1 MAVTTRLMSPGNYSV
16 NFSQEFTPTEIIEA
30 IQEWGHIVITPQ
42 QVDVDTLADSDI
54 LSAATYTGIV
64 LNRTLEEGVVTVSG
78 QGLELYMGD
87 GAAKGMVIAESNNVG
102 KVRIYTGT
110 TLAETLFNS
119 TAQTNKPL
127 GIMLDEAGNTQAIT
141 QGTINNPTG
150 TYTGQHFVETALSA
164 LKFIC
169 ETLDVEY
176 RVNPQ
181 GTLDA
186 GPAANLFNGVGT
198 AEPNTIVVK
207 TAYGEDPALEG
218 IVPQGLRTEFDA
230 TDWVS
235 RVDFTGEVG
244 FFDTATDVA
253 GEANIASNPYKDLH
267 GNALKRVGLVQEP
280 DIPAASLNDRASTML
295 NELSRV
301 KKILNLDLTQY
312 EVNGDLSAGDFIYAF
327 DPDIGFVDSSTDAT
341 AESRDKYEVTFRGEV
356 INPVKV
362 RVIGLTFP
370 IIDSMGVYFRDK
382 DGNYTD
388 LSEYVQYE
396 SGSAQVELGD
406 VIRTIGDDLRF
417 SEYSLSRETA
427 GAFSIPDLPST
438 PTLQSGTYLNATGDS
453 AGFVRVVVA
462 KPTNIDGSQITDGSH
477 YRVRYKKT
485 TDSQY
490 SYANFPYTGVSSE
503 SLLIQ
508 DLTVGSTYDV
518 GVAVVDKS
526 GFKKMSA
533 YDGTGE
539 DLYTNSSSVNAN
551 FATNARVEI
560 EKDGQAPSKPKAA
573 TIAAGP
579 LRVQVTHYLGKD
591 GTDGNGNPFGN
602 FTLEGDVD
610 HLDVHAVT
618 QSGNSASFTIATS
631 NKIGEVRVTSGNILQ
646 NIPVIATIELED
658 SEDYYFRIVAVD
670 KSGNSSDPSDG
681 QTATANLIA
690 EANIA
695 DATITTAK
703 IGDAQ
708 ITTAKI
714 GDAQI
719 TSAKVND
726 LSADKLT
733 SGTITGGEITVGGVS
748 NTSGFIR
755 SYNYSSGSAG
765 FSINSDGSAE
775 FQNATIR
782 GTLNASDI
790 TAGTLSASLLD
801 TSFIQVGGGASD
813 INSNSTTIDGGKITA
828 NSISASQIQANSIT
842 TSELNFTPLSNG
854 DAITSG
860 TVGGISISSSAIQ
873 SSDYSSTDGFKI
885 QSDGDAFFN
894 SVDVR
899 VGSAAAESPSTG
911 KTTLDFGSSKVFE
924 FNSDLYLD
932 ATDDVIVKDVLRLA
946 ETGES
951 ASEPSLLFGS
961 SSATAGSSINP
972 VAGITS
978 SLVTASNHGGSVND
992 LARRLDIVNGS
1003 THVMRFNSVND
1014 QVEIPGDIKLAS
1026 SSDIY
1031 IGNDSGSNGEV
1042 LKKENGD
1049 IVWGNISQSGT
1060 YSTNTSGVTV
1070 NNTNSQIN
1078 FSFGNTNNTFSRGHN
1093 HPYASNSHGN
1103 HLNSSDVTNNSAV
1116 QTGYNHA
1123 NSSHHSHTGTI
1134 LTTAFR
1140 DNEYTGINTHND
1152 HTNRTNSAHGLSNK
1166 ANNDYV
1172 NSQILAHRFD
1182 APHGNISDERV
1193 KDNIVDITLGLDFI
1207 NRLQPRE
1214 FTWKPSHLEHYYGYN
1229 EDGDAKLEAL
1239 KAKRKTQESNVTQ
1252 GFVAQE
1258 VKEAIYAEKGS
1269 NTAFGGI
1276 IFGDY
1281 NDYEKSVSE
1290 DSDDF
1295 GKIDAEKFVPVL
1307 VKAVQQLSAK
1317 IDVLE
1322 ARVDELEGA

>member
-30 IQEWGHIVITPQ
+30 IKEWGHIVLTPQ
-42 QVDVDTLADSDI
+42 QVDVTTLADSDI
-54 LSAATYTGIV
+54 LSSATYTGIV
-64 LNRTLEEGVVTVSG
+64 LNRTLEDGTVTVSG

-102 KVRIYTGT
+102 KVRVYTGT

-127 GIMLDEAGNTQAIT
+127 GLMLDEAGNTQAIT
-141 QGTINNPTG
+141 QGTINNPAS

-164 LKFIC
+164 LKFVS

-186 GPAANLFNGVGT
+186 GPSANLFNGVGT
-198 AEPNTIVVK
+198 SEPNTIVVK
-207 TAYGEDPALEG
+207 SAYGEDPALEG

-253 GEANIASNPYKDLH
+253 GEANLSSNPYKDLH

-301 KKILNLDLTQY
+301 KKVLNLDLTQY

-327 DPDIGFVDSSTDAT
+327 DPDIGFVDSSADAT
-341 AESRDKYEVTFRGEV
+341 AESRDLYEVTFRGEV

-370 IIDSMGVYFRDK
+370 VIDGMGVYFRDK

-396 SGSAQVELGD
+396 NGSAQVELGD

-427 GAFSIPDLPST
+427 GAFSIPDLPAT
-438 PTLQSGTYLNATGDS
+438 PTLQAGTYLNATGDS
-453 AGFVRVVVA
+453 AGFLRAVVA

-477 YRVRYKKT
+477 YRIRYKKI
-485 TDSQY
+485 TDTQY

-551 FATNARVEI
+551 YATNARVEI

-591 GTDGNGNPFGN
+591 GTDGGGNPYGN

-610 HLDVHAVT
+610 HLDVYAVT
-618 QSGNSASFTIATS
+618 QSGNSANFTVATS
-631 NKIGEVRVTSGNILQ
+631 NKIGEVRVTSGNLLQ
-646 NIPVIATIELED
+646 QIPVIATIELED
-658 SEDYYFRIVAVD
+658 SEDYYFRIIAVD

-719 TSAKVND
+719 TTAKVND

-733 SGTITGGEITVGGVS
+733 SGTITGGEITVGGIS
-748 NTSGFIR
+748 NTTGFIK
-755 SYNYSSGSAG
+755 SYNFSSGSAG
-765 FSINSDGSAE
+765 WAINSDGSAE
-775 FQNATIR
+775 FANAIVR

-790 TAGTLSASLLD
+790 TAGTLDASSITVSNLN
-801 TSFIQVGGGASD
+801 ASN
-813 INSNSTTIDGGKITA
+813 ISTGTLNVDRLP
-828 NSISASQIQANSIT
+828 SIT
-842 TSELNFTPLSNG
+842 TSQINFDAGDIGGAESATILATINASSEGLSINADRLDLSGTLSVGDALDVGGSDASSFHVDVDGNMWLGAGTYAAAPFKVSNAGALAASSFSLTGGSATDLALELGTDSGSGAPTAASSTVLKIGTSTLFERSNKLFSSKPFVVFPDGDEDNPSLTISGDYDELGFFVSNSTDIGGYSTFSASNG
-854 DAITSG
+854 DNDIWSFNTLSTQFTIAGNVSI
-860 TVGGISISSSAIQ
+860 GGSAL
-873 SSDYSSTDGFKI
+873 SVN
-885 QSDGDAFFN
+885 GDA
-894 SVDVR
+894 
-899 VGSAAAESPSTG
+899 
-911 KTTLDFGSSKVFE
+911 
-924 FNSDLYLD
+924 
-932 ATDDVIVKDVLRLA
+932 
-946 ETGES
+946 
-951 ASEPSLLFGS
+951 GS
-961 SSATAGSSINP
+961 SS
-972 VAGITS
+972 
-978 SLVTASNHGGSVND
+978 
-992 LARRLDIVNGS
+992 
-1003 THVMRFNSVND
+1003 
-1014 QVEIPGDIKLAS
+1014 Q
-1026 SSDIY
+1026 Y
-1031 IGNDSGSNGEV
+1031 IGKDSG
-1042 LKKENGD
+1042 
-1049 IVWGNISQSGT
+1049 GT
-1060 YSTNTSGVTV
+1060 LGYHDLPATTGSYTTNTNQLTV
-1070 NNTNSQIN
+1070 NNSNSVIN
-1078 FSFGNTNNTFSRGHN
+1078 ISVGNNSNTLSAGHN
-1093 HPYASNSHGN
+1093 HPYGTSNLTNNNINAGDHTHNNIGNHTHNFSADITGFSNSN
-1103 HLNSSDVTNNSAV
+1103 HNHTGSFMPVNHTLNS
-1116 QTGYNHA
+1116 
-1123 NSSHHSHTGTI
+1123 
-1134 LTTAFR
+1134 
-1140 DNEYTGINTHND
+1140 
-1152 HTNRTNSAHGLSNK
+1152 
-1166 ANNDYV
+1166 V
-1172 NSQILAHRFD
+1172 N
-1182 APHGNISDERV
+1182 PHGITGNNHNHNYVSQDTLDSEILSHVFSGHPSDERV
-1193 KDNIVDITLGLDFI
+1193 KEEIQDISLGLDFL
-1207 NRLQPRE
+1207 NRLQPRD
-1214 FTWKPSHLEHYYGYN
+1214 FNWKSSHLDSIY
-1229 EDGDAKLEAL
+1229 
-1239 KAKRKTQESNVTQ
+1239 KTDSMSTKFKTLVGNTQ
-1252 GFVAQE
+1252 QGLIAQE
-1258 VKEAIYAEKGS
+1258 VKEAVFAETGS
-1269 NTAFGGI
+1269 NTSFSGLKI
-1276 IFGDY
+1276 GDITEY
-1281 NDYEKSVSE
+1281 QKEVTGE
-1290 DSDDF
+1290 SDDF
-1295 GKIDAEKFVPVL
+1295 GQVEYSQFVPVL
-1307 VKAVQQLSAK
+1307 IKAVQQLSAK

-1322 ARVDELEGA
+1322 ARIDELEG

>member
-1 MAVTTRLMSPGNYSV
+1 MAITTRLMSPGNYSV

-30 IQEWGHIVITPQ
+30 IQEWGHIVVTPQ
-42 QVDVDTLADSDI
+42 QVDVDTLSDSDI

-110 TLAETLFNS
+110 TLSETLFNS

-141 QGTINNPTG
+141 QGTINNPT
-150 TYTGQHFVETALSA
+150 TNYTGQHFVETALSA

-198 AEPNTIVVK
+198 SEPNTIVVK

-253 GEANIASNPYKDLH
+253 GEANLASNPYKDLH

-312 EVNGDLSAGDFIYAF
+312 EVSGDLQAGDFIYAF
-327 DPDIGFVDSSTDAT
+327 DPDIGFIDTSADASG
-341 AESRDKYEVTFRGEV
+341 ESRDLYEVTFRGEV

-370 IIDSMGVYFRDK
+370 IVDSMGVYFRDK

-453 AGFVRVVVA
+453 AGFVRVVVS
-462 KPTNIDGSQITDGSH
+462 KPTNIDSSQITDGSH

-490 SYANFPYTGVSSE
+490 SYANFPFTGVSSE

-508 DLTVGSTYDV
+508 DLTVGSTYDI

-539 DLYTNSSSVNAN
+539 DLYTNSSSVNPN
-551 FATNARVEI
+551 YATNARVEI
-560 EKDGQAPSKPKAA
+560 EKDGQAPSKPKTA
-573 TIAAGP
+573 TIASGP

-591 GTDGNGNPFGN
+591 GTDGQGNPFGN

-618 QSGNSASFTIATS
+618 QSGNSASFTVATA
-631 NKIGEVRVTSGNILQ
+631 NKIGEIRVTSGNILQ
-646 NIPVIATIELED
+646 SIPVIATLELED

-670 KSGNSSDPSDG
+670 KSGNASDPSDG

-748 NTSGFIR
+748 NTDGFIQ
-755 SYNYSSGSAG
+755 SYNFSSGSAG
-765 FSINSDGSAE
+765 WQIAADGSAE

-782 GTLNASDI
+782 GSLNASDMTTGTLNASNVTITNLNASNISTGTLNVDRLPTITTSQINFDAGDI
-790 TAGTLSASLLD
+790 GGAESATILATINASTEGITIDADQLDLTGTLSVGDALD
-801 TSFIQVGGGASD
+801 VGGSDASSFHVDVDGNMWLGAASYASAPFKV
-813 INSNSTTIDGGKITA
+813 SNAGALTASSFALSGGSANNLALTVSKNTNTNTPTDAGTDRIKI
-828 NSISASQIQANSIT
+828 
-842 TSELNFTPLSNG
+842 G
-854 DAITSG
+854 DA
-860 TVGGISISSSAIQ
+860 VLFNRDISS
-873 SSDYSSTDGFKI
+873 
-885 QSDGDAFFN
+885 
-894 SVDVR
+894 
-899 VGSAAAESPSTG
+899 
-911 KTTLDFGSSKVFE
+911 
-924 FNSDLYLD
+924 
-932 ATDDVIVKDVLRLA
+932 
-946 ETGES
+946 
-951 ASEPSLLFGS
+951 
-961 SSATAGSSINP
+961 
-972 VAGITS
+972 TS
-978 SLVTASNHGGSVND
+978 SLVSTKSFIVIPDGDEDNPSIAIDGQFSTMGFFIDVPIAGQNRMQITNGDDNVASWDDYTDYFTVPNRLVLGGALQAGGS
-992 LARRLDIVNGS
+992 IGS
-1003 THVMRFNSVND
+1003 SG
-1014 QVEIPGDIKLAS
+1014 QVLK
-1026 SSDIY
+1026 
-1031 IGNDSGSNGEV
+1031 SNG
-1042 LKKENGD
+1042 NG
-1049 IVWGNISQSGT
+1049 VSWGDADTGGN
-1060 YSTNTSGVTV
+1060 YSTNTNQLSI
-1070 NNTNSQIN
+1070 NNTNGNIN
-1078 FSFGNTNNTFSRGHN
+1078 ISVGNNSNQLSAGHN
-1093 HPYASNSHGN
+1093 HPYGTSN
-1103 HLNSSDVTNNSAV
+1103 LTNNNIDAGGH
-1116 QTGYNHA
+1116 THNNIA
-1123 NSSHHSHTGTI
+1123 NHSHNFGNDITGFSGNNHTHSAYLSVNHVMNSTNPHGI
-1134 LTTAFR
+1134 SGNNHNHSNYA
-1140 DNEYTGINTHND
+1140 NEN
-1152 HTNRTNSAHGLSNK
+1152 
-1166 ANNDYV
+1166 YV
-1172 NSQILAHRFD
+1172 NGQILQHRID
-1182 APHGNISDERV
+1182 YSHSDERL
-1193 KDNIVDITLGLDFI
+1193 KENIVETSLGLDFI
-1207 NRLQPRE
+1207 NRLQPRD
-1214 FTWKPSHLEHYYGYN
+1214 FRWKSNYLDYIWSDDEN
-1229 EDGDAKLEAL
+1229 QQAQKL
-1239 KAKRKTQESNVTQ
+1239 KNFQSNLQQ
-1252 GFVAQE
+1252 GFIAQE
-1258 VKEAIYAEKGS
+1258 VQDAVFAETGS
-1269 NTAFGGI
+1269 NTSFGGLNL
-1276 IFGDY
+1276 GDVS
-1281 NDYEKSVSE
+1281 DYDKGITSNA
-1290 DSDDF
+1290 DDF
-1295 GKIDAEKFVPVL
+1295 GRVDYTQFIGPL
-1307 VKAVQQLSAK
+1307 VKSVQQLSAK

-1322 ARVDELEGA
+1322 ARIDELEV

>member
-1 MAVTTRLMSPGNYSV
+1 MSPGNYSV

-30 IQEWGHIVITPQ
+30 IKEWGHIVLTPQ
-42 QVDVDTLADSDI
+42 QVDVTTLADSDI
-54 LSAATYTGIV
+54 LSSATYTGIV
-64 LNRTLEEGVVTVSG
+64 LNRTLEDGTVTVSG

-102 KVRIYTGT
+102 KVRVYTGT

-127 GIMLDEAGNTQAIT
+127 GLMLDEAGNTQAIT
-141 QGTINNPTG
+141 QGTINNPAS

-164 LKFIC
+164 LKFVS

-186 GPAANLFNGVGT
+186 GPSANLFNGVGT
-198 AEPNTIVVK
+198 SEPNTIVVK
-207 TAYGEDPALEG
+207 SAYGEDPALEG

-253 GEANIASNPYKDLH
+253 GEANLSSNPYKDLH

-301 KKILNLDLTQY
+301 KKVLNLDLTQY

-327 DPDIGFVDSSTDAT
+327 DPDIGFVDSSADAT
-341 AESRDKYEVTFRGEV
+341 AESRDLYEVTFRGEV

-370 IIDSMGVYFRDK
+370 VIDGMGVYFRDK

-396 SGSAQVELGD
+396 NGSAQVELGD

-427 GAFSIPDLPST
+427 GAFSIPDLPAT
-438 PTLQSGTYLNATGDS
+438 PTLQAGTYLNATGDS
-453 AGFVRVVVA
+453 AGFLRAVVA

-477 YRVRYKKT
+477 YRIRYKKI
-485 TDSQY
+485 TDTQY

-551 FATNARVEI
+551 YATNARVEI

-591 GTDGNGNPFGN
+591 GTDGGGNPYGN

-610 HLDVHAVT
+610 HLDVYAVT
-618 QSGNSASFTIATS
+618 QSGNSANFTVATS
-631 NKIGEVRVTSGNILQ
+631 NKIGEVRVTSGNLLQ
-646 NIPVIATIELED
+646 QIPVIATIELED
-658 SEDYYFRIVAVD
+658 SEDYYFRIIAVD

-719 TSAKVND
+719 TTAKVND

-733 SGTITGGEITVGGVS
+733 SGTITGGEITVGGIS
-748 NTSGFIR
+748 NTTGFIK
-755 SYNYSSGSAG
+755 SYNFSSGSAG
-765 FSINSDGSAE
+765 WAINSDGSAE
-775 FQNATIR
+775 FANAIVR

-790 TAGTLSASLLD
+790 TAGTLDASSITVSNLN
-801 TSFIQVGGGASD
+801 ASN
-813 INSNSTTIDGGKITA
+813 ISTGTLNVDRLP
-828 NSISASQIQANSIT
+828 SIT
-842 TSELNFTPLSNG
+842 TSQINFDAGDIGGAESATILATINASSEGLSINADRLDLSGTLSVGDALDVGGSDASSFHVDVDGNMWLGAGTYAAAPFKVSNAGALAASSFSLTGGSATDLALELGTDSGSGAPTAASSTVLKIGTSTLFERSNKLFSSKPFVVFPDGDEDNPSLTISGDYDELGFFVSNSTDIGGYSTFSASNG
-854 DAITSG
+854 DNDIWSFNTLSTQFTIAG
-860 TVGGISISSSAIQ
+860 NVSI
-873 SSDYSSTDGFKI
+873 G
-885 QSDGDAFFN
+885 
-894 SVDVR
+894 
-899 VGSAAAESPSTG
+899 GSALSVNGDS
-911 KTTLDFGSSKVFE
+911 
-924 FNSDLYLD
+924 
-932 ATDDVIVKDVLRLA
+932 
-946 ETGES
+946 
-951 ASEPSLLFGS
+951 GS
-961 SSATAGSSINP
+961 SS
-972 VAGITS
+972 
-978 SLVTASNHGGSVND
+978 
-992 LARRLDIVNGS
+992 
-1003 THVMRFNSVND
+1003 
-1014 QVEIPGDIKLAS
+1014 Q
-1026 SSDIY
+1026 Y
-1031 IGNDSGSNGEV
+1031 IGKDSG
-1042 LKKENGD
+1042 
-1049 IVWGNISQSGT
+1049 GT
-1060 YSTNTSGVTV
+1060 LGYHDLPATTGSYTTNTNQLTV
-1070 NNTNSQIN
+1070 NNSNSVIN
-1078 FSFGNTNNTFSRGHN
+1078 ISVGNNSNQLSAGHN
-1093 HPYASNSHGN
+1093 HPYLTGVNNDSHN
-1103 HLNSSDVTNNSAV
+1103 HNAANNVS
-1116 QTGYNHA
+1116 GHNNH
-1123 NSSHHSHTGTI
+1123 
-1134 LTTAFR
+1134 
-1140 DNEYTGINTHND
+1140 THNFGND
-1152 HTNRTNSAHGLSNK
+1152 ITGFSGNNHNHGIQYLGLSHVQNSINPHGITGNNHNHSNY
-1166 ANNDYV
+1166 ANNTDV
-1172 NSQILAHRFD
+1172 ANAITQHRFD
-1182 APHGNISDERV
+1182 VSHSDERL
-1193 KDNIVDITLGLDFI
+1193 KENIADTTLGLDFI
-1207 NRLQPRE
+1207 NRLTPRD
-1214 FTWKPSHLEHYYGYN
+1214 FNWKSSYLDTQYSDDIDET
-1229 EDGDAKLEAL
+1229 AKF
-1239 KAKRKTQESNVTQ
+1239 KTLIGNTQQ
-1252 GFVAQE
+1252 GFIAQE
-1258 VKEAIYAEKGS
+1258 VKTAVFDTTGS
-1269 NTAFGGI
+1269 NNSFGGLKI
-1276 IFGDY
+1276 GDIT
-1281 NDYEKSVSE
+1281 DADKTISS

-1295 GKIDAEKFVPVL
+1295 GRVDYEQFVGPL
-1307 VKAVQQLSAK
+1307 VKAIQQLSAK
-1317 IDVLE
+1317 IDLLE

>member
-110 TLAETLFNS
+110 TLAEALFNS

-141 QGTINNPTG
+141 QGTINNPAG

-198 AEPNTIVVK
+198 SEPNTIVVK

-280 DIPAASLNDRASTML
+280 DIPAANLNDRASTML

-327 DPDIGFVDSSTDAT
+327 DPDIGFVDSSADAT

-610 HLDVHAVT
+610 HLDVYAVT
-618 QSGNSASFTIATS
+618 QSGNSANFTVATS
-631 NKIGEVRVTSGNILQ
+631 NKIGEVRVTSGNLLQ

-755 SYNYSSGSAG
+755 SYNYSTGSAG

-775 FQNATIR
+775 FANATIR

-790 TAGTLSASLLD
+790 TAGTLDASSITVSNLNASNISTGTLSADRIAAGSIDTSKLSFTPVSGSNVVATINASSEGITIDADTLDLTGTLSVGDALDVGGSDASSFHVDVNGNMWLGAATYASAPFKVSNAGALEASSFALSGGSANNLALTLATNTGTGTPTSAS
-801 TSFIQVGGGASD
+801 SSVFKVGTATLFERSNKLFSSKPFVVFPDGDEDNPSLTISGD
-813 INSNSTTIDGGKITA
+813 YDELGFFVSNSTDFGGYSTF
-828 NSISASQIQANSIT
+828 SA
-842 TSELNFTPLSNG
+842 SNG
-854 DAITSG
+854 DDDIWSFNTLSSQFTIAG
-860 TVGGISISSSAIQ
+860 NVSI
-873 SSDYSSTDGFKI
+873 G
-885 QSDGDAFFN
+885 
-894 SVDVR
+894 
-899 VGSAAAESPSTG
+899 GSALSVNGDS
-911 KTTLDFGSSKVFE
+911 
-924 FNSDLYLD
+924 
-932 ATDDVIVKDVLRLA
+932 
-946 ETGES
+946 
-951 ASEPSLLFGS
+951 GS
-961 SSATAGSSINP
+961 SSQYLGK
-972 VAGITS
+972 
-978 SLVTASNHGGSVND
+978 D
-992 LARRLDIVNGS
+992 
-1003 THVMRFNSVND
+1003 
-1014 QVEIPGDIKLAS
+1014 
-1026 SSDIY
+1026 
-1031 IGNDSGSNGEV
+1031 SNGT
-1042 LKKENGD
+1042 LGYHD
-1049 IVWGNISQSGT
+1049 LPASQGN
-1060 YSTNTSGVTV
+1060 YSTNTGALSI
-1070 NNTNSQIN
+1070 NNSNSNIN
-1078 FSFGNTNNTFSRGHN
+1078 LSIGNNSNQLSAGHN
-1093 HPYASNSHGN
+1093 HPY
-1103 HLNSSDVTNNSAV
+1103 
-1116 QTGYNHA
+1116 
-1123 NSSHHSHTGTI
+1123 
-1134 LTTAFR
+1134 LT
-1140 DNEYTGINTHND
+1140 
-1152 HTNRTNSAHGLSNK
+1152 
-1166 ANNDYV
+1166 
-1172 NSQILAHRFD
+1172 
-1182 APHGNISDERV
+1182 
-1193 KDNIVDITLGLDFI
+1193 
-1207 NRLQPRE
+1207 
-1214 FTWKPSHLEHYYGYN
+1214 
-1229 EDGDAKLEAL
+1229 
-1239 KAKRKTQESNVTQ
+1239 
-1252 GFVAQE
+1252 
-1258 VKEAIYAEKGS
+1258 
-1269 NTAFGGI
+1269 
-1276 IFGDY
+1276 
-1281 NDYEKSVSE
+1281 SVSE
-1290 DSDDF
+1290 NNHNHSNVPNHNHNFGADITGFSKSKVGEEDSKIYEYAPSMAYVYSQAPKPTYQPTPSQTSFLSSPTPSVSYNGNYGAGRFLNTGNLLGFNF
-1295 GKIDAEKFVPVL
+1295 GTPSGQTTGGQATP
-1307 VKAVQQLSAK
+1307 
-1317 IDVLE
+1317 
-1322 ARVDELEGA
+1322 

>member
-30 IQEWGHIVITPQ
+30 IKEWGHIVITPQ
-42 QVDVDTLADSDI
+42 QVDVDTLSDSDI

-230 TDWVS
+230 SDWVS

-327 DPDIGFVDSSTDAT
+327 DPDIGFVDSSADAT

-631 NKIGEVRVTSGNILQ
+631 NKIGEVRVTSGNLLQ

-755 SYNYSSGSAG
+755 SYNYSTGSAG
-765 FSINSDGSAE
+765 FTINSDGSAE
-775 FQNATIR
+775 FANATIR

-790 TAGTLSASLLD
+790 TAGTLSADRIAAGSID
-801 TSFIQVGGGASD
+801 TS
-813 INSNSTTIDGGKITA
+813 K
-828 NSISASQIQANSIT
+828 
-842 TSELNFTPLSNG
+842 LNFTPVSGSNVVATINASSEGLTIDADTLDLSGTLAVG
-854 DAITSG
+854 DALDVGGSDTSSFHVDTSG
-860 TVGGISISSSAIQ
+860 NMWLGAAAYADAPFKVSSGGALTASSFAL
-873 SSDYSSTDGFKI
+873 TG
-885 QSDGDAFFN
+885 
-894 SVDVR
+894 
-899 VGSAAAESPSTG
+899 GSATNLTFSLDDAGNTQTPAANRSIA
-911 KTTLDFGSSKVFE
+911 LGSSKVYE
-924 FNSDLYLD
+924 STSLGGLQLQSSGTAVSIQDR
-932 ATDDVIVKDVLRLA
+932 LRITS
-946 ETGES
+946 TGS
-951 ASEPSLLFGS
+951 TSTPSLLFDGALS
-961 SSATAGSSINP
+961 DPGLYLTNEFS
-972 VAGITS
+972 
-978 SLVTASNHGGSVND
+978 GGSRSE
-992 LARRLDIVNGS
+992 LYFS
-1003 THVMRFNSVND
+1003 
-1014 QVEIPGDIKLAS
+1014 
-1026 SSDIY
+1026 
-1031 IGNDSGSNGEV
+1031 SGSNDIFHSRSDSSQLWLDATGIV
-1042 LKKENGD
+1042 IGGGSGSSDQYIGKSSNGAFGWHD
-1049 IVWGNISQSGT
+1049 LPATEGSYT
-1060 YSTNTSGVTV
+1060 TNTGALSI
-1070 NNTNSQIN
+1070 NNSNSVMNLSIGNSSNQI
-1078 FSFGNTNNTFSRGHN
+1078 SAGHN
-1093 HPYASNSHGN
+1093 HPYEGTHNHPYVNENNSVWNTISSNYNSIGANGHSHSLGNLNDTHNHSSGNLSTGHNHNTTNLVYTNNIFNNVGAATSNSVTNAITSHYFAYFTA
-1103 HLNSSDVTNNSAV
+1103 HQSSDRRFKKDIVGTN
-1116 QTGYNHA
+1116 
-1123 NSSHHSHTGTI
+1123 
-1134 LTTAFR
+1134 
-1140 DNEYTGINTHND
+1140 
-1152 HTNRTNSAHGLSNK
+1152 
-1166 ANNDYV
+1166 
-1172 NSQILAHRFD
+1172 
-1182 APHGNISDERV
+1182 
-1193 KDNIVDITLGLDFI
+1193 LGLDFV
-1207 NRLQPRE
+1207 NRLTPRE
-1214 FTWKPSHLEHYYGYN
+1214 FNWTDEWLDDTLPADQ
-1229 EDGDAKLEAL
+1229 EDAQVAKGIM
-1239 KAKRKTQESNVTQ
+1239 QNVQQ
-1252 GFVAQE
+1252 GFIVDE
-1258 VKEAIYAEKGS
+1258 VKQAVFDETGS
-1269 NTAFGGI
+1269 NNAFSGI
-1276 IFGDY
+1276 TYDAR
-1281 NDYEKSVSE
+1281 NKYEQDNYDASDPVGYIRAE
-1290 DSDDF
+1290 DF
-1295 GKIDAEKFVPVL
+1295 IPPL
-1307 VKAVQQLSAK
+1307 VKSVQQLSAK
-1317 IDVLE
+1317 IELLE
-1322 ARVDELEGA
+1322 ARIDELENP